1 MKLTSKEIRHVIKEE
16 IRRVVKEYSSSQSF
30 YIDGENLLKIKVP
43 EKLKNFTDKITML
56 LQDMSEEGRNSLWM
70 LISSLVENQEEAEE
84 YFYSLL
90 INEFIKANSF
100 EDEGEIYSRLQIE
113 IRPDGVNLYKVDI
126 DMDGYEEV
134 VASEELEANASKKEI
149 YNALTELK
157 GDYGY
162 IGGW

>member
-134 VASEELEANASKKEI
+134 VASEELEAKASKKEI
-149 YNALTELK
+149 YK
-157 GDYGY
+157 
-162 IGGW
+162 IGRAHV

>member
-1 MKLTSKEIRHVIKEE
+1 MKLTPKEIRQVIKEE
-16 IRRVVKEYSSSQSF
+16 IRRVVKEYGDPQS
-30 YIDGENLLKIKVP
+30 IRVDGENLLKIKVP
-43 EKLKNFTDKITML
+43 EKIKPFKDKVLML
-56 LQDMSEEGRNSLWM
+56 LQDTSEEGRSSLWM
-70 LISSLVENQEEAEE
+70 LISSMVENEKEAEE
-84 YFYSLL
+84 YYYSLL

-113 IRPDGVNLYKVDI
+113 IRPGGVSLFKVDI

-149 YNALTELK
+149 YNGLIEVK
-157 GDYGY
+157 EDYGY

>member
-113 IRPDGVNLYKVDI
+113 IGRAHV
-126 DMDGYEEV
+126 
-134 VASEELEANASKKEI
+134 
-149 YNALTELK
+149 
-157 GDYGY
+157 
-162 IGGW
+162 